1 MLFTWVNHL
10 KILVPCTCL
19 SKRIT
24 HLFHHLKKTFYSILV
39 SCLGCHYT
47 AVDMS
52 MPAARSGAVM
62 KYVTDG
68 NAKWNDLG
76 DPYDH
81 LVLPYDPNVDP
92 GCPNNDSYDFV
103 CGKERL
109 VQEISSQINPN
120 EPLVVKR
127 LNAFL
132 SFCHNARKTII
143 NMWLV
148 RMCPRWLE
156 GLLHRLTEPYYRF
169 GKLTTGYVLSAM
181 LEHGFSEEEVLAKK
195 KIPEK
200 PEVDLP
206 NTWNRLKG
214 NNANCDGSRL
224 LFMDTACL
232 RPNNF
237 KNDT

>member
-1 MLFTWVNHL
+1 MRVVNRLQNTLFIYLGV
-10 KILVPCTCL
+10 
-19 SKRIT
+19 
-24 HLFHHLKKTFYSILV
+24 
-39 SCLGCHYT
+39 GCHYT

-156 GLLHRLTEPYYRF
+156 GLLYRLTEPYYKF

-214 NNANCDGSRL
+214 KL
-224 LFMDTACL
+224 LWFTITNSL
-232 RPNNF
+232 F
-237 KNDT
+237 LYFILFIS

>member
-1 MLFTWVNHL
+1 
-10 KILVPCTCL
+10 
-19 SKRIT
+19 
-24 HLFHHLKKTFYSILV
+24 
-39 SCLGCHYT
+39 
-47 AVDMS
+47 MS

-156 GLLHRLTEPYYRF
+156 GLLYRLTEPYYKF

-181 LEHGFSEEEVLAKK
+181 LEHGFSEEEVLAEK

-214 NNANCDGSRL
+214 KLRWFAITNFIISIFHFIYQLICNDITYYHIHDGWEST
-224 LFMDTACL
+224 TAYKPISAG
-232 RPNNF
+232 PNN
-237 KNDT
+237 